1 MENDYM
7 QAESQHLDVCRRC
20 RLQKEINDYDC
31 TVVYKL
37 VHSLLSVSHSI
48 IIIKMVLYCLMDEIN
63 GPTASLE
70 NARDFLFQKS
80 LLKSSMSCP
89 GCNAAMS
96 LVPCSTSKSPDG
108 LIWRCRPRAPKAI
121 RPGHEIPVGRPLT
134 GRSAGAIEISTSLF
148 LAFE

>member
-70 NARDFLFQKS
+70 NARDFLFQKN
-80 LLKSSMSCP
+80 LLI
-89 GCNAAMS
+89 
-96 LVPCSTSKSPDG
+96 TSWTLEKPT
-108 LIWRCRPRAPKAI
+108 
-121 RPGHEIPVGRPLT
+121 ET
-134 GRSAGAIEISTSLF
+134 
-148 LAFE
+148 